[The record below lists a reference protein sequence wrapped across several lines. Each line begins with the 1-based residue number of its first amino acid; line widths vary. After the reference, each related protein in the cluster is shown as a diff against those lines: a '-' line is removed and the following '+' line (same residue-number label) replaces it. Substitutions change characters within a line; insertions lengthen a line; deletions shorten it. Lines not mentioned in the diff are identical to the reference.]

1 MERESANL
9 RKYQPKWRGNQ
20 PTSENISQGGEG
32 ISQPPDISAKVE
44 RESANLRKY
53 QPK

>member
-1 MERESANL
+1 MGKVERESANL

-20 PTSENISQGGEG
+20 PNS
-32 ISQPPDISAKVE
+32 DISAKVE